1 MWVAYAIWS
10 ALFKQN
16 LRAGPCRPFVFG
28 LLFGLFELARMF
40 VHLDYIA
47 CVIVNANHCNHVT
60 GCNQFAF

>member
-28 LLFGLFELARMF
+28 LLFGLFELARLLVRF
-40 VHLDYIA
+40 DHVA
-47 CVIVNANHCNHVT
+47 SRIVNANYSIM
-60 GCNQFAF
+60 

>member
-28 LLFGLFELARMF
+28 LLFGLFELASVLVR
-40 VHLDYIA
+40 LDHVA
-47 CVIVNANHCNHVT
+47 SVIVNANH
-60 GCNQFAF
+60 GIM

>member
-28 LLFGLFELARMF
+28 LLFGLFELAIVLLRRDH
-40 VHLDYIA
+40 VA
-47 CVIVNANHCNHVT
+47 RCIVNANHTVT
-60 GCNQFAF
+60 

>member
-28 LLFGLFELARMF
+28 LLFGLFELARVPVRF
-40 VHLDYIA
+40 RHITSL
-47 CVIVNANHCNHVT
+47 IVNAN
-60 GCNQFAF
+60 QSAM